1 MFRKDTARFRKSF
14 GPGGVGPVRSPRTGT
29 APASDVGVG
38 GDDAG
43 PDPGWC
49 EQTGL
54 VGRVGSASRPCLPR
68 IRPVGALVCPGR
80 ASQAAAPT
88 GTPTEPLPAG
98 NRRADAV
105 GAGAAAG
112 GVIQVLRRSPVVA
125 VLRCGRGI
133 PVRSHRTTVLLV
145 RHRAVGPGCT
155 LSEADLCPGHGAQ
168 SVAGPSP
175 VGSGK
180 PVGRWRCG
188 HRRRG
193 WSMVRQPPRSASVPP
208 RPTRSRA
215 PPTGPPRP
223 APAGPATRR
232 RRRESGR
239 HRWRPPR

>member
-1 MFRKDTARFRKSF
+1 MFRKDTARFRKVSGQVD
-14 GPGGVGPVRSPRTGT
+14 GPRPLAPHRNSTGFRRRRRRRRRRTGSRQVR
-29 APASDVGVG
+29 ADG
-38 GDDAG
+38 AG
-43 PDPGWC
+43 R
-49 EQTGL
+49 Q
-54 VGRVGSASRPCLPR
+54 GRVGVSTLPPPHPAGRGIGMPRPGVSGRRAHRNTYRTTPRRESASGC
-68 IRPVGALVCPGR
+68 GTGGGGGGR
-80 ASQAAAPT
+80 CH
-88 GTPTEPLPAG
+88 
-98 NRRADAV
+98 
-105 GAGAAAG
+105 
-112 GVIQVLRRSPVVA
+112 QVLRRSPVVA

-155 LSEADLCPGHGAQ
+155 LSDADLCPGHGAQ

-175 VGSGK
+175 VGFGK
-180 PVGRWRCG
+180 PVGRWRCE

-193 WSMVRQPPRSASVPP
+193 WSMVRRPPRSASVPP

-215 PPTGPPRP
+215 PPSGPPRP